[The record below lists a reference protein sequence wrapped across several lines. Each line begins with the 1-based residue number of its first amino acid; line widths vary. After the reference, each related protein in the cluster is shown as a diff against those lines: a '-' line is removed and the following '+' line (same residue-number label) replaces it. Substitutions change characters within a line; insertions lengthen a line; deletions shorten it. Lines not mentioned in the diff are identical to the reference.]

1 MKDFTEISVKTMPNG
16 YSLKVGKNDFFYFSE
31 VELLAGF
38 MSHVGLRETKEIE
51 RGSLMSGLLAAM
63 LGESYSNSVEVLKQR
78 VQQLATEY
86 LTTTERM
93 DKAVKFVNASEM
105 MINGM
110 NRRIES
116 ADIAL
121 KNAEKELVKHQK
133 KYNEL
138 AKKLKEMEKR
148 ASKCGIVTEDTEL
161 DDSIVKKVEPK
172 KKTSRKLNDVA
183 VLREIEKQAAD
194 NPNIK

>member
-1 MKDFTEISVKTMPNG
+1 
-16 YSLKVGKNDFFYFSE
+16 
-31 VELLAGF
+31 
-38 MSHVGLRETKEIE
+38 
-51 RGSLMSGLLAAM
+51 MSGLLAAM

-121 KNAEKELVKHQK
+121 KNAENELIKHQK
-133 KYNEL
+133 KYDEL
-138 AKKLKEMEKR
+138 VKKMKEMEKR
-148 ASKCGIVTEDTEL
+148 AAKCGILTEETEL
-161 DDSIVKKVEPK
+161 DDAIVKKVEPK
-172 KKTSRKLNDVA
+172 KTSRKKNDVA

>member
-1 MKDFTEISVKTMPNG
+1 MKEFTEISVKTMPNG

-93 DKAVKFVNASEM
+93 DKAVKFVNASEQ

-121 KNAEKELVKHQK
+121 KNAEKELIKHQK
-133 KYNEL
+133 KYDEL
-138 AKKLKEMEKR
+138 VKKMKEMEKR
-148 ASKCGIVTEDTEL
+148 AAKCGILTEETEL
-161 DDSIVKKVEPK
+161 DDAIVKKVEPK
-172 KKTSRKLNDVA
+172 KTSRKKNDVA

>member
-1 MKDFTEISVKTMPNG
+1 MTEISVKTMPNG

-121 KNAEKELVKHQK
+121 KNAEKEMVKHQK
-133 KYNEL
+133 RCEEL

-148 ASKCGIVTEDTEL
+148 ASKCGILTEDTEL
-161 DDSIVKKVEPK
+161 NDAIVKKVEPK
-172 KKTSRKLNDVA
+172 KTSRKKNDVA
-183 VLREIEKQAAD
+183 VLREIEKRAAD

>member
-1 MKDFTEISVKTMPNG
+1 MKEFTEISVKTMPNG

-78 VQQLATEY
+78 VQQLSTEY

-116 ADIAL
+116 ADIAQ
-121 KNAEKELVKHQK
+121 KNVEKELVKHQK
-133 KYNEL
+133 RCEEL
-138 AKKLKEMEKR
+138 AKKIKEMEKR
-148 ASKCGIVTEDTEL
+148 ASKCGVVTEDTEL

-172 KKTSRKLNDVA
+172 KTSRKKNDVA